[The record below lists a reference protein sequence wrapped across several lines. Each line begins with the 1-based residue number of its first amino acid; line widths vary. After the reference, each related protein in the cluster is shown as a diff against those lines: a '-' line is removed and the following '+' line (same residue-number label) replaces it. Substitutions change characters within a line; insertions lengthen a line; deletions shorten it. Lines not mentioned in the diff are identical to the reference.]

1 MIIVREAFSNL
12 STARN
17 LRLTGWIQPVNLKL
31 RALDRLEKASRNITL
46 PQVGYFYRNSD

>member
-31 RALDRLEKASRNITL
+31 RAVDRLEKASLTIII
-46 PQVGYFYRNSD
+46 VKFYQLQDC